1 MSGYSWI
8 NDAMRIQI
16 RTKDFRLNLSVPAA
30 LVGGVVRVL
39 PDRLFESLRA
49 KTPEPYD
56 GLFADGALAGAVHA
70 GVDIPERRALRH
82 DALTDRLVE
91 NGTQHPHI
99 KRDGIAYNP
108 SPLQP
113 VVIPAYESF
122 VQQ

>member
-1 MSGYSWI
+1 VFQ
-8 NDAMRIQI
+8 IQ
-16 RTKDFRLNLSVPAA
+16 
-30 LVGGVVRVL
+30 
-39 PDRLFESLRA
+39 
-49 KTPEPYD
+49 TPEPYD

-113 VVIPAYESF
+113 IVIPAYESF